1 MTDAS
6 EIPVTYSKILIDA
19 IQELAKIEKNAGKRE
34 RERERQRETCKN
46 KVRTKRMKTRD
57 ADGKRLY
64 KTFECEMNFN
74 LCFILQEKKKR
85 ETTR

>member
-19 IQELAKIEKNAGKRE
+19 IQELAKNEKNGGKRE
-34 RERERQRETCKN
+34 RETCKS
-46 KVRTKRMKTRD
+46 KVRTKSKKTRD
-57 ADGKRLY
+57 ADGKRPY

-74 LCFILQEKKKR
+74 LCFILREKK
-85 ETTR
+85 